1 MKAIGYLRTTLVLGA
16 TMTAGLLTLTAV
28 EPAGAA
34 FPGGNGK
41 IAFTST
47 RDGNVEIYTM
57 NADGSSQARLT
68 NATGNDASPAFSSD
82 GSRIAF
88 ESSRPSSNPSDP
100 SIDREIW
107 VMNADGTS
115 QAQITHNTSTD
126 TEPTFSPDG
135 AKVAFTSNRQAV
147 DGTTDRDIWVQDLAN
162 PKNDPVNLTNSPG
175 DDETPS
181 WSPDGTKI
189 AFRSDRPV
197 GSSTD
202 FDIWVMNADGSGTPT
217 NLSNASAGND
227 SSPSWSPD
235 GSKVA
240 FDNLSPSGP
249 SSVGEIFAVDATGN
263 NLTQVTDPESH
274 PGNQHP
280 GAQGRPSFSPDGKK
294 IAYFDEPTKEVFG

>member
-57 NADGSSQARLT
+57 NADGSSRARLT

-107 VMNADGTS
+107 VMNADG
-115 QAQITHNTSTD
+115 
-126 TEPTFSPDG
+126 
-135 AKVAFTSNRQAV
+135 
-147 DGTTDRDIWVQDLAN
+147 
-162 PKNDPVNLTNSPG
+162 
-175 DDETPS
+175 
-181 WSPDGTKI
+181 
-189 AFRSDRPV
+189 
-197 GSSTD
+197 
-202 FDIWVMNADGSGTPT
+202 SGTPT

-235 GSKVA
+235 SSKVA